1 MCPTDPRM
9 LIDTGLIV
17 VGSLAALLWS
27 SNPPKAQ
34 LRHQMKALSVDVPT
48 SLQCCFN
55 ESASH
60 FGSWTHVGLCDDSIC
75 LYQINSNHI
84 FKGIGMFPESCTQ
97 LMFYAHLCSGFGC
110 IIGAATALRIFL
122 PQSATHDSNPMRV
135 RAMTWDLGL
144 WSWLT
149 KSRARQMS
157 AQKNLRFKR
166 FGRSFQEKLY

>member
-1 MCPTDPRM
+1 M

-17 VGSLAALLWS
+17 VGSLAAANCGAPIHRKRLAQTPNEGLVRGCANFIAMLLQWISLALWELNTCWTMWRFNS
-27 SNPPKAQ
+27 S
-34 LRHQMKALSVDVPT
+34 V
-48 SLQCCFN
+48 
-55 ESASH
+55 
-60 FGSWTHVGLCDDSIC
+60 
-75 LYQINSNHI
+75 SNHV

-110 IIGAATALRIFL
+110 INGASTALRIFL

-135 RAMTWDLGL
+135 RATTWDLGL

-166 FGRSFQEKLY
+166 FRRSFQEKLY